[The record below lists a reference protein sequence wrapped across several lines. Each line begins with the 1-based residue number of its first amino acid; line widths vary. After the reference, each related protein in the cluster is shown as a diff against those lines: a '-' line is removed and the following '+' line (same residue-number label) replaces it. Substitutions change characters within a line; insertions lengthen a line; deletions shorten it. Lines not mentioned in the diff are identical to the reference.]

1 MVGKLGKEIQIRMTL
16 FTEPNLT
23 SGIDTALVT
32 TVQSVPLFIIMMLL
46 FVFCVVLI
54 GGYSNQKRRVGYG
67 DLSMWATLAGL
78 TTSVLSLLLSLKGGL
93 INGTT
98 GELILGIVFA
108 ITILCALWFFIG
120 KSKDQ

>member
-1 MVGKLGKEIQIRMTL
+1 
-16 FTEPNLT
+16 
-23 SGIDTALVT
+23 
-32 TVQSVPLFIIMMLL
+32 
-46 FVFCVVLI
+46 
-54 GGYSNQKRRVGYG
+54 
-67 DLSMWATLAGL
+67 MWATLAGL

-98 GELILGIVFA
+98 LGIVFA

>member
-1 MVGKLGKEIQIRMTL
+1 MVGKLGKEIQTRMTL

-32 TVQSVPLFIIMMLL
+32 TAQSVPSFIIMMLL

-98 GELILGIVFA
+98 LGIVFA